1 MIVNVQ
7 HKTNRTNDANTKKKR
22 SIIFQSYNDIKSNVE
37 KDNKENISLNILNTP
52 IKTKGLDMK
61 NKLIVGRTPLISKNK
76 KIIMFTE
83 NKYDKTLQRG
93 KSPFFIS
100 DKISFRNEFKSAK
113 NNNEFI
119 KPKHLGLCDYYLK
132 NNKNNVIPKESEADN
147 DYSKTPRFLRQ
158 KN

>member
-7 HKTNRTNDANTKKKR
+7 HKNNRTNDANIKKKR
-22 SIIFQSYNDIKSNVE
+22 SIIFQSYNDIKSNAE

-52 IKTKGLDMK
+52 IKLKRLEMK

-83 NKYDKTLQRG
+83 NKYDKSLQRG

-100 DKISFRNEFKSAK
+100 DKISFRNEFISFK
-113 NNNEFI
+113 NNNEYK

-132 NNKNNVIPKESEADN
+132 NNKNKATSEESEADH
-147 DYSKTPRFLRQ
+147 DYSKTPRFNRE